1 MRIAFINQRWGA
13 GAARCVMDLHDR
25 LGARGGV
32 LYFPREGVQE
42 TPETILEGLKA
53 FQPDVVNCH
62 SYYGGLP
69 YSLLAEISRLYPVCY
84 TVHDPRPIGT
94 MEVVC
99 WQCDRNTS
107 CLRCPMVRSRWQ
119 KLFQNPFFAERL
131 GKRITHLRCRSD
143 MQVVSPSRWLAARL
157 RQQELR
163 RFQIHTIPNG
173 VDLQHFK
180 PRDPDR
186 ERFGLP
192 RDATILLHVAWHLG
206 WQVNDRKGLPLL
218 AEAFIQHIAPQY
230 PNAILAV
237 AGENFVPNHP
247 QVRPLGMVDQKD
259 LPLLLASSDLYVTA
273 TLADNLPYTVTEA
286 MAAGKAVVASSVG
299 GIPEQVVDGLNG
311 RLVPPKD
318 AGALASAILD
328 LIGDA
333 ELLRSYG
340 KAGRERAEKLFG
352 MDAFLSS
359 YENLFLQM
367 AGDGQSQFQN
377 NG

>member
-1 MRIAFINQRWGA
+1 MKIAFINQRWGA

-25 LGARGGV
+25 LGARHEV

-62 SYYGGLP
+62 SYYGQQR

-107 CLRCPMVRSRWQ
+107 CLRCPMVRTRWQ
-119 KLFQNPFFAERL
+119 KIFQNPFFAERL
-131 GKRITHLRCRSD
+131 RKRITHLRCRGD
-143 MQVVSPSRWLAARL
+143 MQVVSPSRWLAQRL
-157 RQQELR
+157 EQQELR
-163 RFQIHTIPNG
+163 RFQIHAIPNG
-173 VDLQHFK
+173 VDLEYFK
-180 PRDPDR
+180 PRAPER

-192 RDATILLHVAWHLG
+192 RDATVLLHVAWHLG
-206 WQVNDRKGLPLL
+206 WQVNERKGLPLL
-218 AEAFIQHIAPQY
+218 AEAFIKHIAPQY

-247 QVRPLGMVDQKD
+247 QVRPLGMVEQKD
-259 LPLLLASSDLYVTA
+259 LQHLLSASDLYISA

-286 MAAGKAVVASSVG
+286 MAAGKAVVASNVG
-299 GIPEQVVDGLNG
+299 GVPEQVVDGLNG

-318 AGALASAILD
+318 ARALAAAILD
-328 LIGDA
+328 LIGNP
-333 ELLRSYG
+333 ELLSTYG

-352 MDAFLSS
+352 MDAFLSA
-359 YENLFLQM
+359 YENLFQKM
-367 AGDGQSQFQN
+367 GDGRKSKSQKH
-377 NG
+377 G

>member
-25 LGARGGV
+25 LGDRHDV
-32 LYFPREGVQE
+32 LNFPREGVQE
-42 TPETILEGLKA
+42 TPATILEGLKT
-53 FQPDVVNCH
+53 FRPDVVNCH
-62 SYYGGLP
+62 SFYGEQP
-69 YSLLAEISRLYPVCY
+69 YSLLAEISRRFPVCY

-107 CLRCPMVRSRWQ
+107 CLRCPMVRTRWQ
-119 KLFQNPFFAERL
+119 KIFQNPFFAERL
-131 GKRITHLRCRSD
+131 RKRITHLRCRGD
-143 MQVVSPSRWLAARL
+143 MQVVSPSRWLAERL
-157 RQQELR
+157 EQQELR

-173 VDLQHFK
+173 VDLAHFK
-180 PRDPDR
+180 PSAPER

-192 RDATILLHVAWHLG
+192 RDVTVLLHVAWHLG
-206 WQVNDRKGLPLL
+206 WQLNDRKGLPLL
-218 AEAFIQHIAPQY
+218 AEAFIQHIAPRH

-247 QVRPLGMVDQKD
+247 QVHPIGMVDQKK
-259 LPLLLASSDLYVTA
+259 LPYLLAASDLYVSA

-286 MAAGKAVVASSVG
+286 MAAGRAVVASNVG

-311 RLVPPKD
+311 RLVPPKN

-328 LIGDA
+328 LIGNP

-352 MDAFLSS
+352 MDAFLSA
-359 YENLFLQM
+359 YENLFGRLLN
-367 AGDGQSQFQN
+367 SYSKF
-377 NG
+377 

>member
-25 LGARGGV
+25 LGARHEV
-32 LYFPREGVQE
+32 LYFPREGAQE
-42 TPETILEGLKA
+42 TPLTILEALKA

-62 SYYGGLP
+62 SYYGEQP
-69 YSLLAEISRLYPVCY
+69 YSLLAEISRRYPVCY

-99 WQCDRNTS
+99 WNCERNST
-107 CLRCPMVRSRWQ
+107 CLRCPLVRTRWQ
-119 KLFQNPFFAERL
+119 KIFQNPFFAQRL
-131 GKRITHLRCRSD
+131 GKRITHLRCGGD
-143 MQVVSPSRWLAARL
+143 MQVVAPSRWLAERL
-157 RQQELR
+157 GQQELR
-163 RFQIHTIPNG
+163 RFQIHAIPNG
-173 VDLQHFK
+173 VDLDHFK
-180 PRDPDR
+180 PRAPEH

-218 AEAFIQHIAPQY
+218 AEAFIQHISPRY

-259 LPLLLASSDLYVTA
+259 LPYLLAASDIYISA

-286 MAAGKAVVASSVG
+286 MAAGKAVVASKVG

-311 RLVPPKD
+311 RLVPLKD

-328 LIGDA
+328 LIGDP
-333 ELLRSYG
+333 ELLSAYG
-340 KAGRERAEKLFG
+340 KAGRKRAEQLFG
-352 MDAFLSS
+352 MDAFISA
-359 YENLFLQM
+359 YENLFQNM
-367 AGDGQSQFQN
+367 VAVGQSQSQSHD
-377 NG
+377 

>member
-25 LGARGGV
+25 LGARHEV

-42 TPETILEGLKA
+42 TPLTILEALKA

-62 SYYGGLP
+62 SYYGEQP
-69 YSLLAEISRLYPVCY
+69 YNLLAEISHLYPVCY

-107 CLRCPMVRSRWQ
+107 CLRCPMVRTRWQ
-119 KLFQNPFFAERL
+119 KIFQNPFFAERL
-131 GKRITHLRCRSD
+131 RKRITHLRCRGD
-143 MQVVSPSRWLAARL
+143 MQVVSPSRWLAERL
-157 RQQELR
+157 EQQELR
-163 RFQIHTIPNG
+163 RFQIHAIPNG
-173 VDLQHFK
+173 VDLEYFK
-180 PRDPDR
+180 PRAPER

-218 AEAFIQHIAPQY
+218 AEAFIQHIAPRY

-247 QVRPLGMVDQKD
+247 QVRPLGMVEQKD
-259 LPLLLASSDLYVTA
+259 LPHLLAASDLYISA

-286 MAAGKAVVASSVG
+286 MAAGKAVVASNVG

-328 LIGDA
+328 LIGNP
-333 ELLRSYG
+333 ELLSAYG
-340 KAGRERAEKLFG
+340 KASRRRAEELFG
-352 MDAFLSS
+352 MDAFISA
-359 YENLFLQM
+359 YENLFLKM
-367 AGDGQSQFQN
+367 AGGGES
-377 NG
+377 

>member
-25 LGARGGV
+25 LGARYDV

-42 TPETILEGLKA
+42 TPATILAGLRA

-62 SYYGGLP
+62 SYYGEQP
-69 YSLLAEISRLYPVCY
+69 YNLLAEISHLYPVCY

-107 CLRCPMVRSRWQ
+107 CLRCPMVRTRWQ
-119 KLFQNPFFAERL
+119 KIFQNPFFAERL
-131 GKRITHLRCRSD
+131 RKRITHLRCRGD
-143 MQVVSPSRWLAARL
+143 MQVVSPSRWLAQRL
-157 RQQELR
+157 EQQELR
-163 RFQIHTIPNG
+163 RFQIHAIPNG
-173 VDLQHFK
+173 VDLEYFK
-180 PRDPDR
+180 PRAPER

-218 AEAFIQHIAPQY
+218 AEAFIKHIAPQY
-230 PNAILAV
+230 PDVILAV

-259 LPLLLASSDLYVTA
+259 LPHLLLASDLYISA

-328 LIGDA
+328 LIGSP
-333 ELLRSYG
+333 ELLRIYG
-340 KAGRERAEKLFG
+340 KAGRERAEELFG
-352 MDAFLSS
+352 MDAFISA
-359 YENLFLQM
+359 YENLFLKM
-367 AGDGQSQFQN
+367 ARGGKS
-377 NG
+377 

>member
-1 MRIAFINQRWGA
+1 MKIAFINQRWGA

-25 LGARGGV
+25 LGARHEV

-62 SYYGGLP
+62 SYYGQQR

-94 MEVVC
+94 MEVLC

-107 CLRCPMVRSRWQ
+107 CLRCPMVRTRWQ
-119 KLFQNPFFAERL
+119 KIFQNPFFAERL
-131 GKRITHLRCRSD
+131 RKRITHLRCRGD
-143 MQVVSPSRWLAARL
+143 MQVVSPSRWLAQRL
-157 RQQELR
+157 EQQELR
-163 RFQIHTIPNG
+163 RFQIHAIPNG
-173 VDLQHFK
+173 VDLEYFK
-180 PRDPDR
+180 PRAPER

-192 RDATILLHVAWHLG
+192 RDATVLLHVAWHLG
-206 WQVNDRKGLPLL
+206 WQVNERKGLPLL
-218 AEAFIQHIAPQY
+218 AEAFIKHIAPQY

-247 QVRPLGMVDQKD
+247 QVRPLGMVEQKD
-259 LPLLLASSDLYVTA
+259 LQHLLSASDLYISA

-286 MAAGKAVVASSVG
+286 MAAGKAVVASNVG
-299 GIPEQVVDGLNG
+299 GVPEQVVDGLNG

-318 AGALASAILD
+318 ARALAAAILD
-328 LIGDA
+328 LIGNP
-333 ELLRSYG
+333 ELLSTYG

-352 MDAFLSS
+352 MDAFLSA
-359 YENLFLQM
+359 YENLFQKM
-367 AGDGQSQFQN
+367 GDGRKSKSQKH
-377 NG
+377 G